1 MNAPMEYR
9 RQHTTRTALAAFTL
23 FALALLCVPM
33 PAFAAQLQS
42 EMTLAE
48 FRAAVRDRAAAK
60 PPASLKH
67 GEKLAADIDGE
78 KAADRAVQVFT
89 RLLSAQARK
98 AAARQSQDR
107 LSGWRKAAEVR
118 LQAQNTTTLDAD
130 QLRLAEA
137 QASGRVA
144 QFEAARLR
152 ALGDANLLL
161 GRPAASPLVAAMA
174 HLSAAVPADQ
184 SIDDQT
190 KKTGQPAAPGASA
203 APSAAP
209 PEPAPDLASRLSHY
223 DKQLLPMAT
232 DLLAKMYQSYL
243 FGGIPLSSLLWQE
256 QELTRIETE
265 YRLLHVQA
273 EIEFAKTGA
282 AKRE

>member
-1 MNAPMEYR
+1 MNALMEHR
-9 RQHTTRTALAAFTL
+9 RQHTTRTVLTALTL
-23 FALALLCVPM
+23 FALALLCGPM
-33 PAFAAQLQS
+33 PASAAQLQS

-48 FRAAVRDRAAAK
+48 FRAAVRDRVAAK
-60 PPASLKH
+60 PPSSLKR
-67 GEKLAADIDGE
+67 GEKPAADIEPE

-107 LSGWRKAAEVR
+107 LAGWRKAAEAR
-118 LQAQNTTTLDAD
+118 LQAQNTTALDAD

-152 ALGDANLLL
+152 ALGDANQLL

-174 HLSAAVPADQ
+174 HLTAAVPADQ
-184 SIDDQT
+184 SIGDQT
-190 KKTGQPAAPGASA
+190 KKNEQPAAAA
-203 APSAAP
+203 APSATP
-209 PEPAPDLASRLSHY
+209 PEPAPDLASRLSY
-223 DKQLLPMAT
+223 YEKQLLPMST

-273 EIEFAKTGA
+273 EIEFAKA
-282 AKRE
+282 ADSKSE